1 MKYLLSLLAVV
12 VISSAFTFT
21 SNPEPQ
27 GEIKVK
33 WMSWEEAVQAN
44 KKNPKKIF
52 IDVYTDWCGWCKK
65 MDATTFVNQDIVKY
79 MNENYYAIKFNA
91 ETKEEITLGSKTYKT
106 SAPERNKS
114 THELAIEL
122 LQGKLS
128 YPSMVFLNSSFN
140 TITPLAGFH
149 AAKDIEPVLHF
160 IATNSYSSI
169 KYEEYYSS
177 FKGNIK

>member
-65 MDATTFVNQDIVKY
+65 MDKTTLSNPKIVKELNANFY
-79 MNENYYAIKFNA
+79 SVKFDAEQKESINFDIAWFQSRYDKVGPDGDGKDYINCPMNA
-91 ETKEEITLGSKTYKT
+91 
-106 SAPERNKS
+106 
-114 THELAIEL
+114 
-122 LQGKLS
+122 S
-128 YPSMVFLNSSFN
+128 YVSR
-140 TITPLAGFH
+140 
-149 AAKDIEPVLHF
+149 
-160 IATNSYSSI
+160 SI
-169 KYEEYYSS
+169 
-177 FKGNIK
+177 GQLI

>member
-65 MDATTFVNQDIVKY
+65 MDKTTLSNPKIVKELNANFYSVKFDAEQKESINFDGNEFKFVNQGRKGV
-79 MNENYYAIKFNA
+79 
-91 ETKEEITLGSKTYKT
+91 
-106 SAPERNKS
+106 
-114 THELAIEL
+114 HELAYSL
-122 LQGKLS
+122 LDGRMG
-128 YPSMVFLNSSFN
+128 YPAFVFLDETFSRIMISPGFKE
-140 TITPLAGFH
+140 PEALAKELEFTKTEAYKTTSWENYTG
-149 AAKDIEPVLHF
+149 KTE
-160 IATNSYSSI
+160 
-169 KYEEYYSS
+169 
-177 FKGNIK
+177 